1 MKKKKEGVG
10 NIGGLH
16 KTGRSWNP
24 SATYGA
30 GKTSTRYSEPVQH
43 LKNILIMDLIGL
55 MLLMHSTI
63 NRHRQIWKEAIFIA
77 EKDQKLNDQG

>member
-1 MKKKKEGVG
+1 MVQV
-10 NIGGLH
+10 I
-16 KTGRSWNP
+16 
-24 SATYGA
+24 
-30 GKTSTRYSEPVQH
+30 TSTRYSEQVQH